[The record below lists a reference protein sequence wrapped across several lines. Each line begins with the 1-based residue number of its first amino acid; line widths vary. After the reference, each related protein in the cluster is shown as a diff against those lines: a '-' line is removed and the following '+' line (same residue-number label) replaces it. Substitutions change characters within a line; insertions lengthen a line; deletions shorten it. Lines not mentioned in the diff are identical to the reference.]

1 MSERH
6 RKKRLDAWRYLLA
19 LPRSAWYN
27 LRLLPF
33 QQARKLPI
41 LISHRTKIEH
51 LKGTV
56 VLGCAE
62 LRPGLV
68 KIGFATYQGTR
79 FRRDRTMVNILGT
92 VKIKGECSLGA
103 GCSIEVAEGAMLT
116 VGDKFH
122 LGPNS
127 LLICHCGMFFGE
139 KNRFSWNCTL
149 MDTDQHALEDIDGKR
164 VNNDRPISTGNN
176 VWVGCHV
183 IATKGV
189 ELADNT
195 TVAAGARL
203 AGRYEE
209 PLTVLAGNPAVVVR
223 RDVKRA
229 Y

>member
-19 LPRSAWYN
+19 FPRSAWYN

-33 QQARKLPI
+33 RQARKLPI
-41 LISHRTKIEH
+41 LISHRTKVNLSGE
-51 LKGTV
+51 V
-56 VLGCAE
+56 VISATE

-79 FRRDRTMVNILGT
+79 FHRDRTVMDLRGTLEVN
-92 VKIKGECSLGA
+92 GECSIGA
-103 GCSIEVAEGAMLT
+103 GCSVEVAEGASLT
-116 VGDKFH
+116 VGDRFH

-127 LLICHCGMFFGE
+127 LLICHHNMHFGNR
-139 KNRFSWNCTL
+139 NRFSWGCTL
-149 MDTDQHALEDIDGKR
+149 MDTDQHPLVDAEGRR
-164 VNNDRPISTGNN
+164 VNPDRPITTGDN

-183 IATKGV
+183 IASKGV
-189 ELADNT
+189 HLPDDT
-195 TVAAGARL
+195 TVSAGARL

-223 RDVKRA
+223 KGVKRA